1 MNTSTDVYTTSKATE
16 KLLKKSIHSLITTLT
31 TFPTPPSISEISK
44 YKKEYQPY
52 NPFISIKCLGIV
64 YIKYLISKCN
74 ILEILYQHYKKE
86 DQPNNI
92 INIFNQIYKGKTNL
106 SDVKKTSYEKIK
118 EKMSKK
124 QKETTLIKLNLF
136 WEHFTKELYIIINF
150 FKNLFIELKSLMNL
164 LENIFECQLNEVRKM
179 FKMGDN
185 LIHSVTL
192 ETIWEVISKSDLLY
206 SCFCFIKSFNI
217 NDNNVNSNVKDS
229 FNEMKLFVD
238 KYEKELEHINKV
250 LLNFYLFFSL
260 HSVQIS
266 KSVHDVSYY
275 QNYSYRFDLNQIE
288 FFLYCIPKEKINNF
302 SMKQVLY
309 NVEQERINA
318 KIRKDKKKNNID
330 EYMKY
335 LNDNEHERKKSKKK
349 KNKKKKNS
357 NYNVDEDELNTTT
370 MNIVHNAIHLVEV
383 EKDMEEFKMIW
394 REGRKIDVNAKIRP
408 VFTREWLNK
417 IKMMNG

>member
-1 MNTSTDVYTTSKATE
+1 MNTSPDVYTTSKATE

-31 TFPTPPSISEISK
+31 TFSTPPSISDISK

-92 INIFNQIYKGKTNL
+92 INIFNQIYKGKINL
-106 SDVKKTSYEKIK
+106 SDTSYEKIK
-118 EKMSKK
+118 QKMIKK
-124 QKETTLIKLNLF
+124 QNETTLIKLNLF

-150 FKNLFIELKSLMNL
+150 FKNLFIELKSLINL
-164 LENIFECQLNEVRKM
+164 LENIFECQLNEVSKM

-217 NDNNVNSNVKDS
+217 NDNNVNNNVKDS

-288 FFLYCIPKEKINNF
+288 FFLYCIPKEKINNL

-309 NVEQERINA
+309 NVKQERINA
-318 KIRKDKKKNNID
+318 KLRKDKKKNNID
-330 EYMKY
+330 EHMKY
-335 LNDNEHERKKSKKK
+335 LNDNEHERNKSKKK

>member
-1 MNTSTDVYTTSKATE
+1 MNTSPDVYTTSKATE

-31 TFPTPPSISEISK
+31 TFSTPPSISDISK

-106 SDVKKTSYEKIK
+106 SDTSYEKIK
-118 EKMSKK
+118 QKMIKK
-124 QKETTLIKLNLF
+124 QNETTLIKLNLF

-217 NDNNVNSNVKDS
+217 NDNNVNNNVKDS

-288 FFLYCIPKEKINNF
+288 FFLYCIPKEKINNL

-330 EYMKY
+330 EHMKY
-335 LNDNEHERKKSKKK
+335 LNDNEHERNKSKKK

-357 NYNVDEDELNTTT
+357 NYNVDEDELNPTT
-370 MNIVHNAIHLVEV
+370 MNLVHNAIHLVEV

>member
-1 MNTSTDVYTTSKATE
+1 MNTSPDVYTTSKATE

-31 TFPTPPSISEISK
+31 TFPTPPSISDISK

-106 SDVKKTSYEKIK
+106 SDTSYEKIK
-118 EKMSKK
+118 QKMIKK
-124 QKETTLIKLNLF
+124 QNETTLIKLNLF

-217 NDNNVNSNVKDS
+217 NDNNVNNNVKDS

-288 FFLYCIPKEKINNF
+288 FFLYCIPKEKINNL

-330 EYMKY
+330 EHMKY
-335 LNDNEHERKKSKKK
+335 LNDNEHERNKSKKK

-370 MNIVHNAIHLVEV
+370 INIVHNAIHLVEV